1 MTDEHELIAGL
12 ARGDRAAFR
21 ELVET
26 HKKKVYFLALD
37 MVGNPVDAEDVS
49 QEVFLK
55 VFRSFDTF
63 HREAKLGS
71 WLYRITYNA
80 CIDHLRKR
88 AATPEPMED
97 EALEAGF
104 RSHPQISG
112 PRASTDPAVAA
123 ERGQLRERIERA
135 LEVVSPREKAVF
147 LLRHYEDL
155 ALGDI
160 ADALGLSVGSV
171 KSYLF
176 RAVRKLRK
184 ELLPAGAA
192 AGMEVSR
199 E

>member
-63 HREAKLGS
+63 RQGAKLGS

-88 AATPEPMED
+88 ASTPEPMED
-97 EALEAGF
+97 DALEAGF
-104 RSHPQISG
+104 RSHPQVSG
-112 PRASTDPAVAA
+112 PREATDPAIAA
-123 ERGQLRERIERA
+123 EHAQLRERIERA
-135 LEVVSPREKAVF
+135 LETVSPQEKAVF

-160 ADALGLSVGSV
+160 AEAMGLSVGSV

-184 ELLPAGAA
+184 ELSARGDGGFP
-192 AGMEVSR
+192 
-199 E
+199 

>member
-1 MTDEHELIAGL
+1 MTEEHELIAGL

-63 HREAKLGS
+63 NREAKLGS
-71 WLYRITYNA
+71 WLYRITYNT

-88 AATPEPMED
+88 AAIPEPVED
-97 EALEAGF
+97 EILEAGF
-104 RSHPQISG
+104 RNHPQVSG
-112 PRASTDPAVAA
+112 PSASTDPAVAA
-123 ERGQLRERIERA
+123 ERAQLRERIERA
-135 LEVVSPREKAVF
+135 LECVSPQEKAVF
-147 LLRHYEDL
+147 LLRHHEDL

-160 ADALGLSVGSV
+160 AEALGLSVGSV

-184 ELLPAGAA
+184 ELLPAGAD
-192 AGMEVSR
+192 AGSGGLS
-199 E
+199 

>member
-1 MTDEHELIAGL
+1 LTDEHELIAGL

-63 HREAKLGS
+63 RQGAKLGS

-88 AATPEPMED
+88 VSTPEPMED
-97 EALEAGF
+97 EVLEAGF
-104 RSHPQISG
+104 RSHPQVSG
-112 PRASTDPAVAA
+112 PREATDPAIAVEHA
-123 ERGQLRERIERA
+123 QLRERIERA
-135 LEVVSPREKAVF
+135 LETFSPQEKAVF
-147 LLRHYEDL
+147 LLRHHEDL

-160 ADALGLSVGSV
+160 AEAMGLSVGSV

-184 ELLPAGAA
+184 ELLPV
-192 AGMEVSR
+192 GMEVSH

>member
-55 VFRSFDTF
+55 VFRSFNTF
-63 HREAKLGS
+63 NREAKLGS

-88 AATPEPMED
+88 ATTPEPMED

-104 RSHPQISG
+104 RSHPQLSA
-112 PRASTDPAVAA
+112 PRPSDDPALAA
-123 ERGQLRERIERA
+123 ESAQLRERIERA
-135 LEVVSPREKAVF
+135 LETVSPQEKAVF
-147 LLRHYEDL
+147 ILRHHEDL

-160 ADALGLSVGSV
+160 AEAMGLSVGSV

-192 AGMEVSR
+192 AGMEVTH

>member
-1 MTDEHELIAGL
+1 LTDEQELIEGL

-21 ELVET
+21 TLVET
-26 HKKKVYFLALD
+26 HKKRVYFLALD
-37 MVGNPVDAEDVS
+37 IVGNPVDAEDVS

-63 HREAKLGS
+63 RRGAKLGS

-80 CIDHLRKR
+80 CIDHLRKK
-88 AATPEPMED
+88 ALTPEPMED
-97 EALEAGF
+97 GALESASGN
-104 RSHPQISG
+104 HPQAFAPSSG
-112 PRASTDPAVAA
+112 ADPAAAA
-123 ERGQLRERIERA
+123 ESVLLRERIERA
-135 LEVVSPREKAVF
+135 LSAVSPQERAVF
-147 LLRHYEDL
+147 LLRHHEDL

-160 ADALGLSVGSV
+160 AEALGLSVGSV

-184 ELLPAGAA
+184 ELLPE
-192 AGMEVSR
+192 GMEVSH

>member
-55 VFRSFDTF
+55 VFRSFETF
-63 HREAKLGS
+63 NREAKLGS

-88 AATPEPMED
+88 ASTPEPMED
-97 EALEAGF
+97 EALEASF
-104 RSHPQISG
+104 RSYPQVSA
-112 PRASTDPAVAA
+112 PRASDDPAVAA
-123 ERGQLRERIERA
+123 EYAQLRERIERA
-135 LEVVSPREKAVF
+135 LETVSPQEKAVF
-147 LLRHYEDL
+147 VLRHHEDL

-160 ADALGLSVGSV
+160 AEALGLSVGSV

-192 AGMEVSR
+192 AGLEGSH

>member
-1 MTDEHELIAGL
+1 MDVTDERELVAGL

-21 ELVET
+21 TLVDT

-37 MVGNPVDAEDVS
+37 MLGNPADAEDVS

-55 VFRSFDTF
+55 VHRSFDTF
-63 HREAKLGS
+63 RLGSKLGS
-71 WLYRITYNA
+71 WIYRITYNA

-88 AATPEPMED
+88 ATTPEPLEED
-97 EALEAGF
+97 ALEAGF
-104 RSHPQISG
+104 RSHPQTALT
-112 PRASTDPAVAA
+112 PAPADPVESA
-123 ERGQLRERIERA
+123 ERAQLRERIERA
-135 LEVVSPREKAVF
+135 LRAVSPQEKAVF

-160 ADALGLSVGSV
+160 AEALGLSVGSV

-184 ELLPAGAA
+184 ELAY
-192 AGMEVSR
+192 E
-199 E
+199 

>member
-1 MTDEHELIAGL
+1 MTDEQELIAGL

-37 MVGNPVDAEDVS
+37 MIGNHADAEDVS

-88 AATPEPMED
+88 ATTPEPMED

-104 RSHPQISG
+104 RSHPQISV
-112 PRASTDPAVAA
+112 PLASENPAAAA
-123 ERGQLRERIERA
+123 ERSQFRERIERA
-135 LEVVSPREKAVF
+135 LETVSPQEKAVF

-160 ADALGLSVGSV
+160 AEALGLSVGSV

-184 ELLPAGAA
+184 EILPAGSA
-192 AGMEVSR
+192 AGAGGLS
-199 E
+199 

>member
-1 MTDEHELIAGL
+1 LTDEQELIAGL

-55 VFRSFDTF
+55 VFRSFETF
-63 HREAKLGS
+63 NREAKLGS

-88 AATPEPMED
+88 ATIPEPMED
-97 EALEAGF
+97 AALEAGF
-104 RSHPQISG
+104 RSCPQIAAS
-112 PRASTDPAVAA
+112 RASDDPAVAA
-123 ERGQLRERIERA
+123 ERAQLRERIERA
-135 LEVVSPREKAVF
+135 LETVSPQEKAVF
-147 LLRHYEDL
+147 ILRHHEDL
-155 ALGDI
+155 TLGDI
-160 ADALGLSVGSV
+160 AEALGLSVGSV

-192 AGMEVSR
+192 AGMEVSH

>member
-1 MTDEHELIAGL
+1 MTDEYELIAGL

-37 MVGNPVDAEDVS
+37 MVGNPADAEDVS

-63 HREAKLGS
+63 RQGAKLGS

-88 AATPEPMED
+88 ASTPDPMED
-97 EALEAGF
+97 DALEAGF
-104 RSHPQISG
+104 RSHPQVSG
-112 PRASTDPAVAA
+112 PREATDPAMAA
-123 ERGQLRERIERA
+123 EHAQLRERIERA
-135 LEVVSPREKAVF
+135 LETVSPQEKAVF
-147 LLRHYEDL
+147 LLRHHEDL

-160 ADALGLSVGSV
+160 AEAMGLSVGSV

-184 ELLPAGAA
+184 ELLPAR
-192 AGMEVSR
+192 MEVSH

>member
-1 MTDEHELIAGL
+1 MDENAIIEGM
-12 ARGDRAAFR
+12 ARGDQRAFR
-21 ELVET
+21 ELVERY
-26 HKKKVYFLALD
+26 KKKVYYLALD
-37 MVGNPVDAEDVS
+37 MAGNAVDAEDIS

-55 VFRSFDTF
+55 VFRSFETF
-63 HREAKLGS
+63 NRGAKLGS

-88 AATPEPMED
+88 ATTPEPMED

-104 RSHPQISG
+104 RNHPQTSL
-112 PRASTDPAVAA
+112 APAVADPAEAA
-123 ERGQLRERIERA
+123 ERAQLRERIDRA
-135 LEVVSPREKAVF
+135 LRKVSPQEKAVF

-160 ADALGLSVGSV
+160 AEALGLSVGSV

-184 ELLPAGAA
+184 ELAY
-192 AGMEVSR
+192 E
-199 E
+199 

>member
-21 ELVET
+21 TLVET

-37 MVGNPVDAEDVS
+37 MVGNPVDAEDIS

-88 AATPEPMED
+88 AAAPEPMED
-97 EALEAGF
+97 DALEAGF
-104 RSHPQISG
+104 RSHPQLSA
-112 PRASTDPAVAA
+112 PRVSEDPALAA
-123 ERGQLRERIERA
+123 EHSQLRERIERA
-135 LEVVSPREKAVF
+135 LETVSPQERAVF
-147 LLRHYEDL
+147 ILRHHEDL

-160 ADALGLSVGSV
+160 ADALNLSVGSV

-192 AGMEVSR
+192 AGMEVSHD
-199 E
+199 

>member
-63 HREAKLGS
+63 RQGAKLGS

-88 AATPEPMED
+88 ASIPEPMED

-104 RSHPQISG
+104 RSHPQVSG
-112 PRASTDPAVAA
+112 PREATDPAKAA
-123 ERGQLRERIERA
+123 EHAQLRERIERA
-135 LEVVSPREKAVF
+135 LETVSPQERAVF
-147 LLRHYEDL
+147 LLRHHEDL

-160 ADALGLSVGSV
+160 AEAMGLSVGSV

-184 ELLPAGAA
+184 ELLPAG
-192 AGMEVSR
+192 MEVSH

>member
-63 HREAKLGS
+63 NRDAKLGS

-88 AATPEPMED
+88 ALTPEPMEE

-104 RSHPQISG
+104 RNHPQFST
-112 PRASTDPAVAA
+112 PRASDDPAVAA
-123 ERGQLRERIERA
+123 ENAQLRDRIERA
-135 LEVVSPREKAVF
+135 LETVSPQEKAVF
-147 LLRHYEDL
+147 ILRHHEDL

-160 ADALGLSVGSV
+160 AEALGLSVGSV

-184 ELLPAGAA
+184 ELLPAGAT
-192 AGMEVSR
+192 AGLEGSH

>member
-1 MTDEHELIAGL
+1 MTDERELIAGL

-26 HKKKVYFLALD
+26 HKRKVYFLALD
-37 MVGNPVDAEDVS
+37 MVGNPADAEDVS

-55 VFRSFDTF
+55 VFRAFNTF

-88 AATPEPMED
+88 ATTPEPMEA

-104 RSHPQISG
+104 QSHPQLSA
-112 PRASTDPAVAA
+112 PRASEDPAAAA
-123 ERGQLRERIERA
+123 ERAQFRERIEHA
-135 LEVVSPREKAVF
+135 LETVSPQERAVF
-147 LLRHYEDL
+147 LLRHHEDL

-160 ADALGLSVGSV
+160 AEALGLSVGSV

-192 AGMEVSR
+192 SGDGGLS
-199 E
+199 